1 MARTCGIRIGPRRFE
16 MVVLDGSPKK
26 HRIVAY
32 KSGEFPTGGADPEG
46 DVVATLKAAA
56 TELKVPEDAISIAV
70 DTGTAAFRSLKL
82 PALDEA
88 KIEEIIKFEVESQL
102 PQWNIDDVVV
112 VFMTLDRTDK
122 ETNLLVTAVP
132 KTTLRREIDACT
144 KAGIEPLEAELEATA
159 MVNAA
164 LASGVCRVDEA
175 QVLVHIGDT
184 STAVVVVDGGKVRQM
199 RAIHIGALTHE
210 PVAAPAAEAAPAPAE
225 GAVAAEPAPPPAP
238 VDPLEAQRRQEQA
251 VSRIRRELGRTL
263 SGARTA
269 NPLKA
274 VYVCGW
280 EVPNLVG
287 TQVLDTPVY
296 ELDAFVEESG
306 KPIEGAAPLV
316 VAYGAALGMLGGGAI
331 RSSLRRE
338 DLKYTGT
345 FERLE
350 LPIAVAVML
359 AVMWLLVFNLF
370 ESDRLAAADASMF
383 RWLQSNK
390 NFLVNDPKA
399 GKRGN
404 LEKPWPELQKLVED
418 TCKKEN
424 PLLVANN
431 WTRLDQLRQVERA
444 LVLRQDKLN
453 KELGNTGEVKQ
464 PQSVLEALTLITN
477 VMMDMGESLGRIS
490 VRGVNANYVPARTG
504 TSDLVTVTL
513 GLSFHNDDGAIA
525 ATRSFESLKTE
536 LEGQPWVVEVAARSS
551 KEFPDGKGIF
561 SDGYAI
567 TCDLSKVAK
576 APAKEG
582 S

>member
-56 TELKVPEDAISIAV
+56 TELKVPEDAIAIAV
-70 DTGTAAFRSLKL
+70 DTGTAAFRTLKL
-82 PALDEA
+82 PALDES
-88 KIEEIIKFEVESQL
+88 KVDEIIKFEVEGQL
-102 PQWNIDDVVV
+102 PQWNIDDVIVT
-112 VFMTLDRTDK
+112 FLTLDRTDK
-122 ETNLLVTAVP
+122 ETSLLVTAVP
-132 KTTLRREIDACT
+132 KATLRREIDACT
-144 KAGIEPLEAELEATA
+144 KAGIEPLEAELEAAA

-184 STAVVVVDGGKVRQM
+184 STAVVLVDGGKVRQM

-210 PVAAPAAEAAPAPAE
+210 PAAAPSGEAPPAE
-225 GAVAAEPAPPPAP
+225 GSTEPAPPPQPA
-238 VDPLEAQRRQEQA
+238 DPIEAQRRQEQA

-280 EVPNLVG
+280 EVPNLIG
-287 TQVLDTPVY
+287 TQVLETPVY

-306 KPIEGAAPLV
+306 KPVEGAGPLV

-370 ESDRLAAADASMF
+370 ESDRLAAADSSMF

-418 TCKKEN
+418 AGKKEN
-424 PLLVANN
+424 PLLAANQ
-431 WTRLDQLRQVERA
+431 WSRLDQLRQIERA

-477 VMMDMGESLGRIS
+477 TMVDMGDALGRIS
-490 VRGVNANYVPARTG
+490 IRNLNANYVPARTG
-504 TSDLVTVTL
+504 TTDLVTVTFS
-513 GLSFHNDDGAIA
+513 LSFHSEEGAIA
-525 ATRSFESLKTE
+525 ATRSFEALKTE
-536 LEGQPWVVEVAARSS
+536 LERQPWVTEVAARSS
-551 KEFPDGKGIF
+551 KEFPDGKGIY

-567 TCDLSKVAK
+567 TCDLSKAAAAGAK
-576 APAKEG
+576 KEG

>member
-210 PVAAPAAEAAPAPAE
+210 RTRHPKLISAS
-225 GAVAAEPAPPPAP
+225 
-238 VDPLEAQRRQEQA
+238 LTQR
-251 VSRIRRELGRTL
+251 
-263 SGARTA
+263 
-269 NPLKA
+269 
-274 VYVCGW
+274 
-280 EVPNLVG
+280 
-287 TQVLDTPVY
+287 
-296 ELDAFVEESG
+296 
-306 KPIEGAAPLV
+306 
-316 VAYGAALGMLGGGAI
+316 
-331 RSSLRRE
+331 
-338 DLKYTGT
+338 
-345 FERLE
+345 
-350 LPIAVAVML
+350 
-359 AVMWLLVFNLF
+359 
-370 ESDRLAAADASMF
+370 
-383 RWLQSNK
+383 
-390 NFLVNDPKA
+390 
-399 GKRGN
+399 
-404 LEKPWPELQKLVED
+404 
-418 TCKKEN
+418 
-424 PLLVANN
+424 
-431 WTRLDQLRQVERA
+431 
-444 LVLRQDKLN
+444 
-453 KELGNTGEVKQ
+453 
-464 PQSVLEALTLITN
+464 
-477 VMMDMGESLGRIS
+477 
-490 VRGVNANYVPARTG
+490 
-504 TSDLVTVTL
+504 
-513 GLSFHNDDGAIA
+513 IA
-525 ATRSFESLKTE
+525 AGGRVTR
-536 LEGQPWVVEVAARSS
+536 QQ
-551 KEFPDGKGIF
+551 
-561 SDGYAI
+561 
-567 TCDLSKVAK
+567 
-576 APAKEG
+576 
-582 S
+582 

>member
-56 TELKVPEDAISIAV
+56 TELKVPEDAIAIAV
-70 DTGTAAFRSLKL
+70 DTGTAAFRTLKL
-82 PALDEA
+82 PALDES
-88 KIEEIIKFEVESQL
+88 KVDEIIKFEVEGQL
-102 PQWNIDDVVV
+102 PQWNIDDVIVT
-112 VFMTLDRTDK
+112 FLTLDRTDK
-122 ETNLLVTAVP
+122 ETTLLVTAVP
-132 KTTLRREIDACT
+132 KATLRREIDACT
-144 KAGIEPLEAELEATA
+144 KAGIEPLEAELEAAA

-184 STAVVVVDGGKVRQM
+184 STAVVLVDGGKVRQM

-210 PVAAPAAEAAPAPAE
+210 PVAAAASEAVPVE
-225 GAVAAEPAPPPAP
+225 GAVAEPAPPPPPA
-238 VDPLEAQRRQEQA
+238 DPIEAQRRQEQA

-280 EVPNLVG
+280 EVPNLIG

-306 KPIEGAAPLV
+306 KPVEGAGPLV
-316 VAYGAALGMLGGGAI
+316 VAYGAALGMLGGGTI

-370 ESDRLAAADASMF
+370 ESDRLAAADSSMF

-418 TCKKEN
+418 ASKKEN
-424 PLLVANN
+424 PLLASNQ
-431 WTRLDQLRQVERA
+431 WSRLDQLRQIERA
-444 LVLRQDKLN
+444 LLLRQDKLN

-477 VMMDMGESLGRIS
+477 TMADMGDALGRIS
-490 VRGVNANYVPARTG
+490 VRSLNANYVPARTG
-504 TSDLVTVTL
+504 TTDLVTITMS
-513 GLSFHNDDGAIA
+513 LSFYNEEGAIA
-525 ATRSFESLKTE
+525 ATRSFEALKTE
-536 LEGQPWVVEVAARSS
+536 LERQPWVTEVAARSS
-551 KEFPDGKGIF
+551 KEFPDGKGIY

-567 TCDLSKVAK
+567 TCDLSKAAAASAK
-576 APAKEG
+576 KEG

>member
-16 MVVLDGSPKK
+16 IVVLDGSPKK

-56 TELKVPEDAISIAV
+56 SELKVPEDAIAIAV
-70 DTGTAAFRSLKL
+70 DTGTAAFRTLKL
-82 PALDEA
+82 PSLDES
-88 KIEEIIKFEVESQL
+88 KVDEIIKFEVEGQL
-102 PQWNIDDVVV
+102 PQWNIDDIIVT
-112 VFMTLDRTDK
+112 FLTLDRTDK
-122 ETNLLVTAVP
+122 ETSLLVTAVP
-132 KTTLRREIDACT
+132 KATLRREIDACT
-144 KAGIEPLEAELEATA
+144 KAGIEPLEAELEAAA

-184 STAVVVVDGGKVRQM
+184 STAVVLIDGGKVRQM

-210 PVAAPAAEAAPAPAE
+210 PVAAPSGDAPPAE
-225 GAVAAEPAPPPAP
+225 DSTEPAPPPPPA
-238 VDPLEAQRRQEQA
+238 DPIEAQRRQEQA

-269 NPLKA
+269 HPLKA
-274 VYVCGW
+274 VYICGW

-306 KPIEGAAPLV
+306 KPVEGAAPLV

-338 DLKYTGT
+338 ELKYTGT

-370 ESDRLAAADASMF
+370 ESDRLAAADSSMF

-404 LEKPWPELQKLVED
+404 LQKPWPELQRLVED
-418 TCKKEN
+418 ASRKDN
-424 PLLVANN
+424 PLLASNQ
-431 WTRLDQLRQVERA
+431 WSRLDQLRQIERA
-444 LVLRQDKLN
+444 LLLRQDKLN

-464 PQSVLEALTLITN
+464 PQSVLEALTLVTN
-477 VMMDMGESLGRIS
+477 TMVDMGDALGRIS
-490 VRGVNANYVPARTG
+490 IRTINANYVPARTG
-504 TSDLVTVTL
+504 TNDLVTITL
-513 GLSFHNDDGAIA
+513 SLSFHNDEGAIA
-525 ATRSFESLKTE
+525 ATRSFEALKTE
-536 LEGQPWVVEVAARSS
+536 LERQPWVTEVAARNS
-551 KEFPDGKGIF
+551 KEFPDGKGIY
-561 SDGYAI
+561 SDGYTI
-567 TCDLSKVAK
+567 TCDLSKA
-576 APAKEG
+576 APASAKKEG

>member
-26 HRIVAY
+26 HRIAAY

-56 TELKVPEDAISIAV
+56 TELKVPEDAIAIAV
-70 DTGTAAFRSLKL
+70 DTGTAAFRTLKL
-82 PALDEA
+82 PALDES
-88 KIEEIIKFEVESQL
+88 KVDEIIKFEVEGQL
-102 PQWNIDDVVV
+102 PQWNIDDVIVT
-112 VFMTLDRTDK
+112 FLTLDRTDK
-122 ETNLLVTAVP
+122 ETSLLVTAVP
-132 KTTLRREIDACT
+132 KATLRREIDACT
-144 KAGIEPLEAELEATA
+144 KAGIEPLEAELEAAA

-184 STAVVVVDGGKVRQM
+184 STAVVLVDGGKVRQM

-210 PVAAPAAEAAPAPAE
+210 PAAAPSGDAPPAE
-225 GAVAAEPAPPPAP
+225 GSTEPAPPPPPA
-238 VDPLEAQRRQEQA
+238 DPIEAQRRQEQA

-269 NPLKA
+269 HPLKA

-306 KPIEGAAPLV
+306 KPVEGAAPLV
-316 VAYGAALGMLGGGAI
+316 VAYGAALGMLGGGTI
-331 RSSLRRE
+331 HSSLRRE

-370 ESDRLAAADASMF
+370 ESDRLAAADSSMF

-418 TCKKEN
+418 ASKKEN
-424 PLLVANN
+424 PLLASNQ
-431 WTRLDQLRQVERA
+431 WSRLDQLRQIERA
-444 LVLRQDKLN
+444 LILRQDKLN

-464 PQSVLEALTLITN
+464 PQSVLEALTLVTN
-477 VMMDMGESLGRIS
+477 TMVDMGDALGRIS
-490 VRGVNANYVPARTG
+490 IRTINANYVPARTG
-504 TSDLVTVTL
+504 TNDLVTITFS
-513 GLSFHNDDGAIA
+513 LSFHNDEGAIA
-525 ATRSFESLKTE
+525 ATRSFEALKTE
-536 LEGQPWVVEVAARSS
+536 LERQPWVTEVAARSS
-551 KEFPDGKGIF
+551 KEFPDGKGIY

-567 TCDLSKVAK
+567 TCDLSKA
-576 APAKEG
+576 APASAKKEG

>member
-26 HRIVAY
+26 HRIAAY

-56 TELKVPEDAISIAV
+56 LELKVPEDAIAIAV
-70 DTGTAAFRSLKL
+70 DTGTAAFRTLKL
-82 PALDEA
+82 PALDES
-88 KIEEIIKFEVESQL
+88 KVDEIIKFEVEGQL
-102 PQWNIDDVVV
+102 PQWNIDDVIVT
-112 VFMTLDRTDK
+112 FLTLDRTDK
-122 ETNLLVTAVP
+122 ETSLLVTAVP
-132 KTTLRREIDACT
+132 KVTLRREIDACT
-144 KAGIEPLEAELEATA
+144 KAGIEPLEAELEAAA

-184 STAVVVVDGGKVRQM
+184 STAVVLVDGGKVRQM

-210 PVAAPAAEAAPAPAE
+210 PAAAPTGDVPPTE
-225 GAVAAEPAPPPAP
+225 GSTEPAPPPPPA
-238 VDPLEAQRRQEQA
+238 DPIEAQRRQEQA

-280 EVPNLVG
+280 EVPNLIG
-287 TQVLDTPVY
+287 TQVLETPVY

-306 KPIEGAAPLV
+306 KPIEGAGPLV
-316 VAYGAALGMLGGGAI
+316 VAYGAALGMLGGGTI

-370 ESDRLAAADASMF
+370 ESDRLAAADSSMF

-418 TCKKEN
+418 AGKKEN
-424 PLLVANN
+424 PLLAANQ
-431 WTRLDQLRQVERA
+431 WSRLDQLRQIERA
-444 LVLRQDKLN
+444 LLLRQDKLN

-477 VMMDMGESLGRIS
+477 TMADMGDALGRIS
-490 VRGVNANYVPARTG
+490 VRTINANYVPARTG
-504 TSDLVTVTL
+504 TNDLVTITMS
-513 GLSFHNDDGAIA
+513 LSFFNEDGAIA
-525 ATRSFESLKTE
+525 ATRSFEALKTA
-536 LEGQPWVVEVAARSS
+536 LERQPWVTEVAARSS
-551 KEFPDGKGIF
+551 KEFPDGKGIY
-561 SDGYAI
+561 SDGYAV
-567 TCDLSKVAK
+567 TCDLSKAAAATAK
-576 APAKEG
+576 KEG